1 MNKLV
6 DIIKQKM
13 IEEHIT
19 EKNLSDMI
27 GCSHS
32 LLKKY
37 LNEEEEIPVIITNNI
52 KKVLNINNKEII
64 SINDRFNNLSKVN
77 QNKVLEYIEFLE
89 YKEKNNSKKLE
100 LKTDY

>member
-27 GCSHS
+27 GCSPS

-37 LNEEEEIPVIITNNI
+37 LNDEEEIPVIITNNI